1 MVVPSARL
9 PAANKLFPCRPF
21 PVVDLSWRRA
31 RAADRLTRAA
41 EDLGFFKVI
50 NHGVAVSA
58 AAMATAAA
66 GFFSLPPGDKLA
78 AGPPSPLGYGVRNIG
93 FNGDMGEL
101 EYLLLH
107 SHPAH
112 VAMKANSIPNLNAAH
127 FSEVVNEY
135 VKQVRQLAI
144 ELLEM
149 LAEGLG
155 LQDTQVFSGM
165 VEDTDNDCLIRF
177 NHYPTPPC
185 LPGTT
190 TAELDDDEVAG
201 NGTASRERVGFG
213 EHSDPQLLSILWS
226 NDVDGLQI
234 RLPSTSDEREV
245 EWVPV
250 PADPTAFYV
259 NIGDLLQVMTNGR
272 LISVRHRAMANS
284 SRSRMSTVF
293 FAAPSLSTRISPLY
307 EMINKSHRPRR
318 YKSFTWGEFKRA
330 MYTLRLGYNRLDLFI
345 AEADDNKEDANF
357 L

>member
-9 PAANKLFPCRPF
+9 PAANKLLPCLPF
-21 PVVDLSWRRA
+21 PVVDLSWRRT
-31 RAADRLTRAA
+31 RAAERLTRAA
-41 EDLGFFKVI
+41 EDLGFFKVV
-50 NHGVAVSA
+50 NHGVAASA

-66 GFFSLPPGDKLA
+66 SFFALPPGDKLG

-112 VAMKANSIPNLNAAH
+112 VAMKANSIPNLNASH
-127 FSEVVNEY
+127 FRVMGFSFLVSWRSALADTCIGGLDAVVNEY

-155 LQDTQVFSGM
+155 LQDTRVFSRM
-165 VEDTDNDCLIRF
+165 LDDTDNDSLIRF

-185 LPGTT
+185 LPGS
-190 TAELDDDEVAG
+190 ADDDKVG
-201 NGTASRERVGFG
+201 NGTGSVRVGFG

-234 RLPSTSDEREV
+234 RLPSTSDEHEV
-245 EWVPV
+245 EWLPV
-250 PADPTAFYV
+250 PADPTALYV
-259 NIGDLLQVMTNGR
+259 NIGDLLQGHV
-272 LISVRHRAMANS
+272 LAEYYC
-284 SRSRMSTVF
+284 
-293 FAAPSLSTRISPLY
+293 SLLGGHFVWP
-307 EMINKSHRPRR
+307 HRR

-330 MYTLRLGYNRLDLFI
+330 MYTLRLGYNRLDLFL
-345 AEADDNKEDANF
+345 AETDDKEDIDF

>member
-9 PAANKLFPCRPF
+9 PAANKLLPCLPF
-21 PVVDLSWRRA
+21 PVVDLSWRRT

-41 EDLGFFKVI
+41 EDLGFFKVV
-50 NHGVAVSA
+50 NHGVVASA

-66 GFFSLPPGDKLA
+66 SFFALPPGDKLG

-112 VAMKANSIPNLNAAH
+112 VAMKANSIPNLNASH

-155 LQDTQVFSGM
+155 LQDTRVFSRM
-165 VEDTDNDCLIRF
+165 LEDTDNDSLIRF

-185 LPGTT
+185 LPGS
-190 TAELDDDEVAG
+190 ADDDRVG
-201 NGTASRERVGFG
+201 NGTGSVRVGFG

-234 RLPSTSDEREV
+234 RLPSTSDEHDV

-250 PADPTAFYV
+250 PADPTALYV

-272 LISVRHRAMANS
+272 LISVRHRALANS

-307 EMINKSHRPRR
+307 EMINKSHWPRR

-330 MYTLRLGYNRLDLFI
+330 MYT
-345 AEADDNKEDANF
+345 
-357 L
+357 